1 MKTKLS
7 IAVLSLAS
15 LLSFGASAASLIT
28 NEQADTM
35 NLQPLN
41 QTISI
46 SGRDGDQTN
55 IRQQLS
61 AKADAQGASHYRI
74 IENNQ
79 NDTYHVT
86 AELYK

>member
-15 LLSFGASAASLIT
+15 VLSFGASAATLVT
-28 NEQADTM
+28 NTQAE

-41 QTISI
+41 QTISV
-46 SGRDGDQTN
+46 SGVDGDQTN
-55 IRQQLS
+55 IRQELS
-61 AKADAQGASHYRI
+61 QKADAQAASHYRI

-79 NDTYHVT
+79 DNTFHVT